1 MHAAQQQAPF
11 TTNPGI
17 ETRQVPERHA
27 QRALL
32 HILYPMNIGILGG
45 GQLGRMIA
53 LAGYPLGFRFCCFD
67 PSPEAVAGHV
77 MPLTV
82 GSFQD
87 LQALGRFAEGLDLL
101 TYEFENIPLWAAEF
115 LASQV
120 EMHPSPL
127 ALALSQDRVEEK
139 TFFQSMHIPTAPFA
153 AIETREQFDVAIE
166 TIGLPAVLKTCR
178 LGYDGKG
185 QFVIQTK
192 NDVETAW
199 YKLQGVPLILE
210 GFVNFD
216 REVSLLSVR
225 STTGETRFY
234 PLVQNFHQEGILQR
248 SLAPAPNLTP
258 KLQTLAEVY
267 ASRTLDALDYAGVLA
282 IEFFQ
287 KGNKLIV
294 NEMAPRVHNSGHWT
308 IEGAETSQFENHV
321 RAITGLPLGSCAAKG
336 FVGMINL
343 LGKVPDRAT
352 VLSTEHSAL
361 STHLH
366 IYGKKALPGRKLGH
380 ITIVSEAEGERDQAV
395 NSYITL
401 AQEDSSSKE
410 PS

>member
-1 MHAAQQQAPF
+1 MSYKTGRF
-11 TTNPGI
+11 
-17 ETRQVPERHA
+17 
-27 QRALL
+27 
-32 HILYPMNIGILGG
+32 HILTPMNIGILGG

-53 LAGYPLGFRFCCFD
+53 LAGYPLGLRFRCFD

-87 LQALGRFAEGLDLL
+87 IQTLGQFAQGIDLL

-120 EMHPSPL
+120 EMRPSPL
-127 ALALSQDRVEEK
+127 ALAMSQDRIEEK
-139 TFFQSMHIPTAPFA
+139 TFFNSLNIPTAPFA
-153 AIETREQFDVAIE
+153 AIETRKQFDLAIE
-166 TIGLPAVLKTCR
+166 AIGLPAVLKTCR

-192 NDVETAW
+192 DDIEAAW
-199 YKLQGVPLILE
+199 KKLQDVPLILE
-210 GFVNFD
+210 GFVKFD
-216 REVSLLSVR
+216 REVSLISVR
-225 STTGETRFY
+225 SVTGETRFY
-234 PLVQNFHQEGILQR
+234 PLVQNFHQDGILQR
-248 SLAPAPNLTP
+248 TLAPAPNLTP
-258 KLQTLAEVY
+258 ELQTLAEVY
-267 ASRTLDALDYAGVLA
+267 ATRTLDALEYSGVLA

-287 KGNKLIV
+287 KDDKLIV

-308 IEGAETSQFENHV
+308 IEGAETSQFENHI
-321 RAITGLPLGSCAAKG
+321 RAITGLPLGSTQARG
-336 FVGMINL
+336 HIGMVNL
-343 LGKVPDRAT
+343 LGKVPDRST

-380 ITIVSEAEGERDQAV
+380 ITIVSEAQDERDKAV
-395 NSYITL
+395 DSYAIP
-401 AQEDSSSKE
+401 AQQESSIKE
-410 PS
+410 TEL

>member
-1 MHAAQQQAPF
+1 M
-11 TTNPGI
+11 TCSDVVSYSI
-17 ETRQVPERHA
+17 
-27 QRALL
+27 
-32 HILYPMNIGILGG
+32 PMNIGILGG

-53 LAGYPLGFRFCCFD
+53 LAGYPLGFRFRCFD

-87 LQALGRFAEGLDLL
+87 LTALGRFAEGLDLL

-120 EMHPSPL
+120 EMHPSPM
-127 ALALSQDRVEEK
+127 ALAISQDRVEEK
-139 TFFQSMHIPTAPFA
+139 TFFQSMNIPTAPFA
-153 AIETREQFDVAIE
+153 ALEGREEYEVALGN
-166 TIGLPAVLKTCR
+166 IGLPAVLKTCR

-192 NDVETAW
+192 DDIEAAW
-199 YKLQGVPLILE
+199 NKLQGVPLILE
-210 GFVNFD
+210 GFVKFD

-234 PLVQNFHQEGILQR
+234 PLVQNFHQDGILQR

-258 KLQTLAEVY
+258 ELQTLAEVY
-267 ASRTLDALDYAGVLA
+267 ATRVLDALGYAGVLA

-287 KGNKLIV
+287 KDDRLIV

-308 IEGAETSQFENHV
+308 IEGAVTSQFENHV
-321 RAITGLPLGSCAAKG
+321 RAIAGLPLGSTEVKG
-336 FVGMINL
+336 HVGMINL
-343 LGKVPDRAT
+343 LGNVPDRAA
-352 VLSTEHSAL
+352 VLGTEQPAQ

-380 ITIVSEAEGERDQAV
+380 ITIVAQGAQERDQEM
-395 NSYITL
+395 NSIEALGTKV
-401 AQEDSSSKE
+401 E
-410 PS
+410 

>member
-1 MHAAQQQAPF
+1 
-11 TTNPGI
+11 
-17 ETRQVPERHA
+17 
-27 QRALL
+27 
-32 HILYPMNIGILGG
+32 MNIGILGG

-53 LAGYPLGFRFCCFD
+53 LAGYPLGFRFRCFD

-87 LQALGRFAEGLDLL
+87 LQALGQFAEGLDLL

-115 LASQV
+115 MASQV

-127 ALALSQDRVEEK
+127 ALAMSQDRVEEK

-153 AIETREQFDVAIE
+153 AIETREQFDRAIE
-166 TIGLPAVLKTCR
+166 TIGLPAVLKTSR

-185 QFVIQTK
+185 QYVIQTK

-199 YKLQGVPLILE
+199 NKLQGVPLILE
-210 GFVNFD
+210 GFVKFD

-248 SLAPAPNLTP
+248 SLAPAPNLTS
-258 KLQTLAEVY
+258 KLQSLAEVY
-267 ASRTLDALDYAGVLA
+267 ASRTLDALDYVGILA

-287 KGNKLIV
+287 EGTKLIV

-308 IEGAETSQFENHV
+308 IEGAITSQFENHV
-321 RAITGLPLGSCAAKG
+321 RAITGLPLGSTEVLG
-336 FVGMINL
+336 HVGMVNL
-343 LGKVPDRAT
+343 LGKVPDR
-352 VLSTEHSAL
+352 STIL
-361 STHLH
+361 STHDSALRTYLH

-380 ITIVSEAEGERDQAV
+380 ITIISEVEGERDKAV
-395 NSYITL
+395 SAYISP

-410 PS
+410 LPH